1 MTTQKKVV
9 IGVGIG
15 AGVLTLCC
23 VGSLLAAAQLPD
35 SEPREAAAETT
46 VASSP
51 AEPTASTDAP
61 SQAPPT
67 QPPTPTTTQPPA
79 DGPFDRAVFDEYWTG
94 GSVPPSVQA
103 SVVSVHWSGVAL
115 VAETSIV
122 PDGDAETAARSVC
135 SALSAF
141 WLTTGDGVF
150 RPVQVVGTDG
160 GVLVSRATVGQQCEW
175 RR

>member
-35 SEPREAAAETT
+35 SDPREAAAETT

-67 QPPTPTTTQPPA
+67 QPPTPTTTQPA